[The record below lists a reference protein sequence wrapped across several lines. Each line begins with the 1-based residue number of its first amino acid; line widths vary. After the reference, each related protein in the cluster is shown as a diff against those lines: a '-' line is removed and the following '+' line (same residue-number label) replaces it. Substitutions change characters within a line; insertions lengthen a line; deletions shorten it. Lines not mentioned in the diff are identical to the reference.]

1 MTRIALFGAAVAA
14 LTATAAFAQAPAAPQ
29 PAPASMTRAQMQQMI
44 QDRFKAMD
52 ANHDGALTQDEL
64 TAGGGDAQRATAMM
78 QRMDTNHD
86 GKITLDEITAR
97 QMAAFD
103 AADTNH
109 DGTLTAEERA
119 AAMAKMQQPAP
130 AAPAAPH

>member
-14 LTATAAFAQAPAAPQ
+14 LTVTAAFAQAPAAPQ
-29 PAPASMTRAQMQQMI
+29 SAPAPVTRAQMQKMI
-44 QDRFKAMD
+44 QDRFNQMD
-52 ANHDGALTQDEL
+52 ANHDGALTPNEL
-64 TAGGGDAQRATAMM
+64 GADAERAAAMM

-97 QMAAFD
+97 QMTAFD

-109 DGTLTAEERA
+109 DGTLTPEERA